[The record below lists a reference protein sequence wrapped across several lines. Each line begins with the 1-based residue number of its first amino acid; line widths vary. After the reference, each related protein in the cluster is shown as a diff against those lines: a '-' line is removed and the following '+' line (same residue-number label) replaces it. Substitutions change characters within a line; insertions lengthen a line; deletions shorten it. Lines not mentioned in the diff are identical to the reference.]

1 MTDILNENDI
11 MAIHEAQQAVNLAVR
26 PVQALASA
34 SNPLLAEIGLDLI
47 SQIKEIDSKL
57 TRIALLSTSA

>member
-1 MTDILNENDI
+1 MTGILNENDI

-26 PVQALASA
+26 PVQELASA